1 MKEHLN
7 NKLLAN
13 CNCAIPSVYN
23 IFLNLHRSNP
33 DMKKE
38 ENNPEQ
44 LGQRTRKI
52 IVISTW
58 LIAFMPLL
66 AVIVMLLKAN
76 GHVPDS
82 QALANPPDKQ
92 ASIIYSSDGFE
103 MGRFWSVNRKSID
116 YNQIS
121 PFVISALIA
130 TEDERFYD
138 HAGVDFWGIGR
149 ALSGAATGGESGG
162 ASTISQQLAKL
173 LYTLE
178 DTARGGIAKDKW
190 ERLDQKFGENILAVR
205 LEAQYT
211 KEEIMTMYLN
221 NFDFLYNAVGIASA
235 AQVYF
240 NTTPD
245 KLKMEEAAMLVGM
258 CKNPGMYN
266 PLKFQF
272 KLYDD
277 SEDGR
282 AQYELDSTRAYQ
294 RRNTVFHQWLKNSDA
309 GNEHLPVKI
318 TQSQYDSLCKLPII
332 VDYQV
337 VDHKEG
343 IAPHFREV
351 LREELQN
358 KFAEKND
365 DGTYKYH
372 KADGS
377 PYNIYLDGL
386 RIYTTIDTRCQEYAE
401 NAVQEHME
409 TTLQAEFDKNNR
421 KQKNAPF
428 SSYVAS
434 EKVTDEQIT
443 AIMRRGMKSSDRYK
457 EAKESGMS
465 ESAIEKMFNTPV
477 AMHIFSYKGDF
488 DTVMTPMDS
497 IRYYKGILQCGLMS
511 MDPQT
516 GFVKAWVGGPDFNHF
531 AYDHVK
537 QAKRQ
542 VGSTIKPFIYAAA
555 IYLGV
560 VKPCDAFIDMDYC
573 IDVPVS
579 PSKNKSWCPATG
591 TSNSGELITAECG
604 LAGSLNNITVAVM
617 KEMGATSGPQAVD
630 KLLKNVGI
638 NLKPEEVVAAMC
650 LGPMDLSLYDMVG
663 AHSTWANK
671 GIFIRPIYI
680 MRVED
685 RNGNVIIDLE
695 YEIKEAMPEHLAYTM
710 VTMMKK
716 VITSAHNPY
725 NGKGYGTS
733 GSLRSSQ
740 PWGGITAPTAGKT
753 GTTNSAADGWFIG
766 LTPDLVTGVWV
777 GADDKQIHFSSY
789 PWGQGARM
797 ALPIYGYYMQQIYK
811 DKSLDISTKDFEIPA
826 QYDNSIFNCTRTEQN
841 LGPL

>member
-1 MKEHLN
+1 M
-7 NKLLAN
+7 AT
-13 CNCAIPSVYN
+13 
-23 IFLNLHRSNP
+23 
-33 DMKKE
+33 
-38 ENNPEQ
+38 ENQNE
-44 LGQRTRKI
+44 LSKRARRII
-52 IVISTW
+52 IVATW
-58 LIAFMPLL
+58 LAAFFPLL
-66 AVIVMLLKAN
+66 VIIFMLMKAN
-76 GHVPDS
+76 ANVPDS
-82 QALANPPDKQ
+82 AALANPPDKQ
-92 ASIIYSSDGFE
+92 ASIIYSSDGVE

-116 YNQIS
+116 YNEIS

-130 TEDERFYD
+130 TEDERFYE

-149 ALSGAATGGESGG
+149 AISGAAMGSESGG

-173 LYTLE
+173 LYTMQ
-178 DTARGGIAKDKW
+178 DTARGGIARDKW

-211 KEEIMTMYLN
+211 KEEIVTMYLN

-245 KLKMEEAAMLVGM
+245 SLKMEEAAMLVGM

-272 KLYDD
+272 KVYED
-277 SEDGR
+277 SPEGK
-282 AQYELDSTRAYQ
+282 AQYEKDSTNAYN
-294 RRNTVFHQWLKNSDA
+294 RRNTVLKQWLKNSEK
-309 GNEHLPVKI
+309 GNEYLPVKI
-318 TQSQYDSLCKLPII
+318 TQAQYDSLKQLPIV
-332 VDYQV
+332 VDYQI

-351 LREELQN
+351 LRSELQA
-358 KFAEKND
+358 KFAEKNE
-365 DGTYKYH
+365 DGSYKYH

-386 RIYTTIDTRCQEYAE
+386 RIYTTIDSRMQEYAE
-401 NAVQEHME
+401 YAVQEHME
-409 TTLQAEFDKNNR
+409 TTLQNEFDKNNR
-421 KQKNAPF
+421 KYKDRAPF
-428 SSYVAS
+428 NTMVGA
-434 EKVTDEQIT
+434 ERVTDEQID
-443 AIMRRGMKSSDRYK
+443 AIMTRAMKNSDRYK
-457 EAKESGMS
+457 DAVDQGLSQ
-465 ESAIEKMFNTPV
+465 SAIERMFNTPV
-477 AMHIFSYKGDF
+477 SMRVFAYDGDF
-488 DTVMTPMDS
+488 DTVMSPMDS
-497 IRYYKGILQCGLMS
+497 IRYYKGILQCGLLS
-511 MDPQT
+511 MDPKT

-531 AYDHVK
+531 SYDHVK

-542 VGSTIKPFIYAAA
+542 VGSTIKPFVYAAA

-560 VKPCDAFIDMDYC
+560 IDPCEAFVDMDYC

-579 PSKNKSWCPATG
+579 EKKMQSWCPKTG
-591 TSNSGELITAECG
+591 TKNSGELITAESG

-617 KEMGATSGPQAVD
+617 KEMGATSGPQTMN

-638 NLKPEEVVAAMC
+638 ELKPEEVVPAMC

-680 MRVED
+680 MRIED
-685 RNGNVIIDLE
+685 RNGNVIVEME
-695 YEIKEAMPEHLAYTM
+695 YDIREAMTEQLAYTM

-716 VITSAHNPY
+716 VVTSAHNPY
-725 NGKGYGTS
+725 NGTNYGTS
-733 GSLRSSQ
+733 GSLRGSS
-740 PWGGITAPTAGKT
+740 PWGGITYPTAGKT

-797 ALPIYGYYMQQIYK
+797 ALPIYGYYMQQVYK
-811 DKSLDISTKDFEIPA
+811 DKSIEISTKDFEAPE
-826 QYDNSIFNCTRTEQN
+826 QYDHTIFNCTKSEN
-841 LGPL
+841 IISPL

>member
-1 MKEHLN
+1 
-7 NKLLAN
+7 
-13 CNCAIPSVYN
+13 
-23 IFLNLHRSNP
+23 
-33 DMKKE
+33 MKK
-38 ENNPEQ
+38 
-44 LGQRTRKI
+44 I
-52 IVISTW
+52 IIITTW
-58 LIAFMPLL
+58 VLAFAPLFLIIFML
-66 AVIVMLLKAN
+66 MKAN

-92 ASIIYSSDGFE
+92 ASIIYSSDGVE

-130 TEDERFYD
+130 TEDERFYK

-149 ALSGAATGGESGG
+149 AISGAATGSESGG
-162 ASTISQQLAKL
+162 ASTITQQLAKL

-178 DTARGGIAKDKW
+178 DTARGGIARDKW

-205 LEAQYT
+205 LERQYT
-211 KEEIMTMYLN
+211 KEEIITMYLN
-221 NFDFLYNAVGIASA
+221 NFDFLYNAVGISSA

-245 KLKMEEAAMLVGM
+245 SLKMEEAAMLVGM

-272 KLYDD
+272 KKYDD
-277 SEDGR
+277 TPEGKD
-282 AQYELDSTRAYQ
+282 QYELDSTRAYQ
-294 RRNTVFHQWLKNSDA
+294 RRNTVLYQWLKNSED
-309 GNEHLPVKI
+309 GNEALSVKI
-318 TQSQYDSLCKLPII
+318 NRNQYDSLCALPIV
-332 VDYQV
+332 VDYQI

-351 LREELQN
+351 LRGELQN
-358 KFAEKND
+358 RFAEKND

-377 PYNIYLDGL
+377 PYDIYRDGL
-386 RIYTTIDTRCQEYAE
+386 RIYTTIDSRMQEYAE
-401 NAVQEHME
+401 YAVQEHME
-409 TTLQAEFDKNNR
+409 TTLQAEFDKNNKR
-421 KQKNAPF
+421 YKERSPF
-428 SSYVAS
+428 SPSVAN
-434 EKVTDEQIT
+434 EKVTDEQID
-443 AIMRRGMKSSDRYK
+443 AIMQKGMRNSERYQNALDEGLS
-457 EAKESGMS
+457 EAQ
-465 ESAIEKMFNTPV
+465 IEKMFNTPV
-477 AMHIFSYKGDF
+477 AMRVFAYTGDF

-497 IRYYKGILQCGLMS
+497 IRYYKGILQAGLMS
-511 MDPQT
+511 MDPTT

-531 AYDHVK
+531 TYDHVK
-537 QAKRQ
+537 QAHRQ
-542 VGSTIKPFIYAAA
+542 VGSTIKPFVYAAA
-555 IYLGV
+555 IYLGAIT
-560 VKPCDAFIDMDYC
+560 PCEAFIDMDYC

-579 PSKNKSWCPATG
+579 ASKFKAWCPATG
-591 TSNSGELITAECG
+591 TKNSGQLITAECG

-617 KEMGATSGPQAVD
+617 KKMGPTAGPQAMN

-638 NLKPEEVVAAMC
+638 ELKPEEVVPAMC
-650 LGPMDLSLYDMVG
+650 LGPMDLSLYTMVG

-671 GIFIRPIYI
+671 GIYIKPIYI

-695 YEIKEAMPEHLAYTM
+695 YDIREAMPEHLAYTM

-716 VITSAHNPY
+716 VVTSAYNPY
-725 NGKGYGTS
+725 NGQGYGTS
-733 GSLRSSQ
+733 GSLRGSS

-777 GADDKQIHFSSY
+777 GADDKQVHFATY

-797 ALPIYGYYMQQIYK
+797 ALPIYGYYMQKVYG
-811 DKSLDISTKDFEIPA
+811 DKSLGISKDDFDVPA
-826 QYDNSIFNCTRTEQN
+826 QYDNSVFNCTKEEN
-841 LGPL
+841 VVSPL